1 MIQANKINKPQ
12 LTRRSVNLVYLFL
25 SLIILLS
32 IASCGQ
38 QTNSP
43 STAANSPSNGGV
55 RIISQPPITCTT
67 PQHLT
72 GNSNLSIT
80 SGGLKRTFIIH
91 LAPSYGR
98 QPQPLVINYH
108 AYSLTAQNMAQYTN
122 MGTEE

>member
-25 SLIILLS
+25 SLS

-55 RIISQPPITCTT
+55 RILKPPITCTT
-67 PQHLT
+67 PQHLP

-108 AYSLTAQNMAQYTN
+108 AYSLTAQNMAQYT
-122 MGTEE
+122 